1 MTMRVRFILSS
12 ADKFVSGW
20 MEEYIKQPGTKKPTE
35 VYGMQFSCGQD
46 GPELVYFGRPD
57 EIPAVIVREHLKIV
71 QIKISDSGVEDRPLR
86 GVFAKG
92 AMTATITL
100 DDARRPQVWRLEL
113 TAQMLSSDLRTLR
126 AALSYYDRLRSDGR
140 GYMAVARYRDDRLA
154 PFMIQVAGPLPVAI
168 VTVPVRLYGSE
179 LVKRIK
185 AALGSTMLHERYYDG
200 DAFEACFSRVAI
212 VPSLDLRFFRPGEFY
227 LDVLVI
233 SRIEEGERVP
243 SDGVLIGV
251 VQNVAEKLRAQ
262 LG

>member
-12 ADKFVSGW
+12 ADKFVSDW
-20 MEEYIKQPGTKKPTE
+20 MEDYIRQTGTKKPIE

-57 EIPAVIVREHLKIV
+57 EIPTVIVREHLKIV

-92 AMTATITL
+92 SMTATVTL
-100 DDARRPQVWRLEL
+100 DDARKPQVWRLEL

-140 GYMAVARYRDDRLA
+140 GYMAVARYCDDRLA
-154 PFMIQVAGPLPVAI
+154 PYMVQVAGPLPIAI

-179 LVKRIK
+179 LLKLIK
-185 AALGSTMLHERYYDG
+185 AAAGERVLHERYYDG
-200 DAFEACFSRVAI
+200 DSFEAYYGREAI
-212 VPSLDLRFFRPGEFY
+212 VPRLDVRFFRPDEYY
-227 LDVLVI
+227 LEVLVI
-233 SRIEEGERVP
+233 SRLEVGDLVP
-243 SDGVLIGV
+243 KDDILISLV
-251 VQNVAEKLRAQ
+251 RHVAEKLQTQRS
-262 LG
+262 